1 MANTTITGIGYA
13 SLLAVVGV
21 IASIGIAV
29 RGNGPAG
36 EPEDSAPSMS
46 EQSSLTWE
54 DVLESPK
61 GKWAMNLLGK
71 NAEDWSGQDQKKAPA
86 IYDWLKNNEG
96 VLDFPWKW
104 DVEDINNDQN
114 RYKKAWRRCFEAERE
129 KWVLKRDAAGRQ
141 IKDGERDCEELKR
154 LHDHLTNEMAHVN
167 HQIASA
173 EYPLIVKY
181 TRIEKRKY
189 WFGEK
194 KVPVVKEC
202 RNGSDSTSVVGEL
215 QNAANE
221 FQSKI
226 TNLEA
231 ELGKLKSTY
240 RVCDYW
246 VDVADIADKEVNK
259 LCAKKSGD
267 QDLEEVSLVLQL
279 RLLGLITADK
289 KFISFALTNGKW

>member
-29 RGNGPAG
+29 RGNGP
-36 EPEDSAPSMS
+36 ESKPEDSAPSMS

-61 GKWAMNLLGK
+61 GKWAMDLLGK

-96 VLDFPWKW
+96 VLDSPWKW

-129 KWVLKRDAAGRQ
+129 KWALKRDAADQQ
-141 IKDGERDCEELKR
+141 IKDGEKDYGELKR
-154 LHDHLTNEMAHVN
+154 KHDHLTNEIAHVN
-167 HQIASA
+167 HQIASS

-181 TRIEKRKY
+181 TRMEKRKY

-202 RNGSDSTSVVGEL
+202 RTRSESTSVVGEL
-215 QNAANE
+215 QDAANE
-221 FQSKI
+221 SQSKI
-226 TNLEA
+226 TSLAA
-231 ELGKLKSTY
+231 ELEKLEST
-240 RVCDYW
+240 RRTCDYW
-246 VDVADIADKEVNK
+246 VDVADIADKEVDK
-259 LCAKKSGD
+259 LFVRESDG
-267 QDLEEVSLVLQL
+267 QDLAEGSLVLQL